1 METSSTIIR
10 SYGRLPPELRIA
22 IWTAADADDE
32 VLAIF
37 LSRRGR
43 GGRQVRVV
51 CSHPHRI
58 IGRWS
63 RPQYMLYHHDE
74 LCLRGPAPFVSFAA
88 DIFNF
93 VEGNLTETLDL
104 GVRCDHMRRIM
115 LPGVASS
122 PDLRW
127 VHYDS
132 ACMELFLLVAGWP
145 ACQPPPPPSE
155 FVVHRRPP
163 HHGDDG
169 CICSGASLVCFLPV
183 VERGLS
189 AWELTVHNS
198 VQYVGSFEAFRR
210 SDYPLYRLV
219 RDQLA

>member
-1 METSSTIIR
+1 MIYSSLRLTCCYIFSFSTRIGRLFRRLSVLILPSALSLSVPSRSSLAGPLVVLEPDTTMETSSTIIR

-104 GVRCDHMRRIM
+104 GRIAHCISLA
-115 LPGVASS
+115 LPI
-122 PDLRW
+122 
-127 VHYDS
+127 Y
-132 ACMELFLLVAGWP
+132 LLNSHRLA
-145 ACQPPPPPSE
+145 PPPCLNSPGK
-155 FVVHRRPP
+155 VVK
-163 HHGDDG
+163 
-169 CICSGASLVCFLPV
+169 AV
-183 VERGLS
+183 
-189 AWELTVHNS
+189 
-198 VQYVGSFEAFRR
+198 
-210 SDYPLYRLV
+210 
-219 RDQLA
+219 